1 MTHQTHIRTHNAGI
15 DDAASLRNHLAAL
28 HFQDDIVR
36 PELRNAAILDAQRA
50 SRRTRY
56 AAPSHDSLAGRSL
69 S

>member
-36 PELRNAAILDAQRA
+36 PELRNAAILNSQRA